1 MVGIAG
7 VGGCFHILI
16 NTLTIHAR
24 IVMSVDGGVS
34 CGGGSGVGGVGGV
47 GGGGGGGWW
56 WVLKGTLV
64 FRFGPRLGLKT

>member
-34 CGGGSGVGGVGGV
+34 CGGGRGVG
-47 GGGGGGGWW
+47 
-56 WVLKGTLV
+56 VLVLV
-64 FRFGPRLGLKT
+64 VVVLFVVLVAVLVVVVVVVLVVVWC